1 MRLIW
6 KLLRKHIS
14 IFELS
19 VFFVANLIGMVVIL
33 GGIQIYSDLRPLV
46 AGDNALVG
54 NDYVVISKPVKRLNS
69 KTVFSAEEIEELKSQ
84 PFTLRLG
91 EFTPAMYKVYG
102 GIDIA
107 GQRFSTYMFFEAIPN
122 DFIDVKSKE
131 MLSSLITVSVPAIHT
146 V

>member
-33 GGIQIYSDLRPLV
+33 GGIQLYSDLKPLV

-54 NDYVVISKPVKRLNS
+54 NDYVVCDIRDITKCHIS
-69 KTVFSAEEIEELKSQ
+69 
-84 PFTLRLG
+84 
-91 EFTPAMYKVYG
+91 
-102 GIDIA
+102 
-107 GQRFSTYMFFEAIPN
+107 
-122 DFIDVKSKE
+122 
-131 MLSSLITVSVPAIHT
+131 
-146 V
+146 